1 MARSYRYLL
10 LDVFTE
16 MPLKGN
22 PLAVFLDA
30 DGLTDAEMQAI
41 ARETNLS
48 ETTFCFP
55 GELPGAEDA
64 RQGVRVRIFTTQE
77 ELPFAG
83 HPTLGTAAALRS
95 SLPALCGATVV
106 RLRLQ
111 AGVVPV
117 RFRTGEEG
125 EKPGAEKDGA
135 LPFGVPCFGE
145 MEQPRP
151 WFGQRHA
158 AVAVAAA
165 LGAPVEALDA
175 GKPVQ
180 TVSTGIPFVIVP
192 LSSAEALRA
201 LRLPLPGAAEY
212 LRATDGRFFYLLAP
226 GEGADR
232 WRARMP
238 LYAGEDP
245 ATGSAAGCAAAYLVE
260 HGFAHAGAALTIEQG
275 VEMGRGSLLYCSA
288 APAKASKESAEGHVG
303 TWDVPNWE
311 TGGYVRVGG
320 STVLVADGRFFL
332 P

>member
-16 MPLKGN
+16 TPVQGN

-30 DGLTDAEMQAI
+30 DGLTEAEMQAI

-55 GELPGAEDA
+55 GNLPGEQDA
-64 RQGVRVRIFTTQE
+64 GVRVRIFTTEE

-83 HPTLGTAAALRS
+83 HPTLGTAVALRW
-95 SLPALCGATVV
+95 SLPALRGATEV
-106 RLRLQ
+106 RLRLR

-117 RFRTGEEG
+117 RFRTGVEG
-125 EKPGAEKDGA
+125 NDPGWQG
-135 LPFGVPCFGE
+135 LPFGVPCFAE

-151 WFGQRHA
+151 WFRQRHE
-158 AVAVAAA
+158 AVAVTAA
-165 LGAPVEALDA
+165 LGVPVEALDA
-175 GKPVQ
+175 GKPIQ

-192 LSSAEALRA
+192 FRSAEALRA

-212 LRATDGRFFYLLAP
+212 LRATDGKFFYLLAP
-226 GEGADR
+226 GEGADH

-238 LYAGEDP
+238 LYAGEDA

-260 HGFAHAGAALTIEQG
+260 NGFANAGAALTIEQG
-275 VEMGRGSLLYCSA
+275 VEMGRRSLLSCSA
-288 APAKASKESAEGHVG
+288 APAEASEESAEGHAG
-303 TWDVPNWE
+303 TRGVRKWE
-311 TGGYVRVGG
+311 SGCYVRVGG
-320 STVLVADGRFFL
+320 STVLVAEGRFFL